1 MRWRPIKMIGL
12 RTRTETTSMLSVNT
26 NYRAMLALQSLT
38 STQEEM
44 GIVQGRINSG
54 LKIASAADNGAI
66 FAIAQGQRSRMSS
79 LSSIKDGLDRTA
91 ATMDIGIS
99 AGTAIAEVLQQMRAK
114 AVNGQSND
122 LTTEQRNS
130 LQADY
135 DAMRN
140 SIAQIAGAAQFNGL
154 NLIGSG
160 GASVQLLTSDVAS
173 ATSGRQ
179 VQSTVVAGTVP
190 GLSSY
195 VAGQTGT
202 AVVAG
207 DITRLN
213 LNGVQIG
220 QVTITGTMTIQQ
232 YLDGVSTATGGR
244 VTATYDQSNGQFT
257 YRAPEAV
264 VTTNELSVT
273 AATTAR
279 SWLGHSVAAT
289 AVTGGGSSM
298 TITDWDWTAG
308 GAGALSTV
316 STAASLLS
324 SAASATT
331 TVGNLD
337 TAINTLNVQLA
348 TLGAQAKAVDIQNT
362 FLTKLRDVVEEGI
375 SNLVDADLAKES
387 ARLQSLQI
395 KQQLG
400 TEALSIAN
408 QAPQFILSLFR

>member
-1 MRWRPIKMIGL
+1 
-12 RTRTETTSMLSVNT
+12 MLSVNT
-26 NYRAMLALQSLT
+26 NYRALVALQSLN

-44 GIVQGRINSG
+44 GIVQNRITTG
-54 LKIASAADNGAI
+54 LKVASAADNGAV
-66 FAIAQGQRSRMSS
+66 FAIAQGQRTRLSS
-79 LSSIKDGLDRTA
+79 LTSIKDGLDRTA
-91 ATMDIGIS
+91 STIDIGIS

-114 AVNGQSND
+114 AVSGQSND
-122 LTTEQRNS
+122 LTTEQRNAT
-130 LQADY
+130 QADY
-135 DAMRN
+135 DALRN
-140 SIAQIAGAAQFNGL
+140 QINQIVGAAQFNGL
-154 NLIGSG
+154 NLVGSG
-160 GASVQLLTSDVAS
+160 GASVNALTSDVS
-173 ATSGRQ
+173 TATAGRQ

-207 DITRLN
+207 DATRFN

-244 VTATYDQSNGQFT
+244 VSATYDQSNGQFT

-264 VTTNELSVT
+264 VTTNELTVT

-289 AVTGGGSSM
+289 AVTGGTSTMS
-298 TITDWDWTAG
+298 ITDWDWTAG

-316 STAASLLS
+316 STASSLLA

-337 TAINTLNVQLA
+337 TAISTLNVQMA
-348 TLGAQAKAVDIQNT
+348 TMGAQAKAVDVQNT
-362 FLTKLRDVVEEGI
+362 FLTKLRDAVEEGI

-395 KQQLG
+395 KQQLA

-408 QAPQFILSLFR
+408 QAPQYILSLFR

>member
-1 MRWRPIKMIGL
+1 MIGL
-12 RTRTETTSMLSVNT
+12 RTRTGTTSVLSVNT

-79 LSSIKDGLDRTA
+79 LTSIKDGLDRTA
-91 ATMDIGIS
+91 ATMDMGIS
-99 AGTAIAEVLQQMRAK
+99 AGTAIAEVLQQMRAR

-122 LTTEQRNS
+122 LTTEQRNA

-140 SIAQIAGAAQFNGL
+140 SIGQIAGAAQFNGL
-154 NLIGSG
+154 NLVGSG
-160 GASVQLLTSDVAS
+160 GASVQLLTSDVS
-173 ATSGRQ
+173 TATTGRQ
-179 VQSTVVAGTVP
+179 VQSTPIPGIVP

-195 VAGQTGT
+195 VVGIAGTGP
-202 AVVAG
+202 VAAG
-207 DITRLN
+207 EITRFTLA
-213 LNGVQIG
+213 GVQIG
-220 QVTITGTMTIQQ
+220 QVTISATMTVQQ
-232 YLDGVSTATGGR
+232 YLDEVTTATAGR
-244 VTATYDQSNGQFT
+244 VTASYDQSNGQFT
-257 YRAPEAV
+257 YRAAEAV
-264 VTTNELSVT
+264 AITNEPGLSP
-273 AATTAR
+273 ATTTR
-279 SWLGHSVAAT
+279 TWLGHGSAPF
-289 AVTGGGSSM
+289 AVTGGASTMS
-298 TITDWDWTAG
+298 ITDWDWTAG

-316 STAASLLS
+316 STAASLLA

-337 TAINTLNVQLA
+337 TAINTLNVQMA
-348 TLGAQAKAVDIQNT
+348 TMGAQAKAVDVQNT

>member
-1 MRWRPIKMIGL
+1 
-12 RTRTETTSMLSVNT
+12 MLSVNT
-26 NYRAMLALQSLT
+26 NYRAMLALQSLN

-99 AGTAIAEVLQQMRAK
+99 AGTAIAEVLQQMRAR

-135 DAMRN
+135 DAMRS
-140 SIAQIAGAAQFNGL
+140 SIGQIAGAAQFNGL
-154 NLIGSG
+154 NLVASG
-160 GASVQLLTSDVAS
+160 GASVQLLTSDVS
-173 ATSGRQ
+173 TATTGRQ
-179 VQSTVVAGTVP
+179 ITSTPIPGTVP

-195 VAGQTGT
+195 VAGIGG
-202 AVVAG
+202 ALGVWDGANA
-207 DITRLN
+207 RFSLA
-213 LNGVQIG
+213 GVQIG
-220 QVTITGTMTIQQ
+220 EFTITGTMTIQQ
-232 YLDGVSTATGGR
+232 YLQGVSTATGGR
-244 VTATYDQSNGQFT
+244 VAATYDQSNGQFT

-264 VTTNELSVT
+264 VTTNELTSS
-273 AATTAR
+273 AGGGPR
-279 SWLGHSVAAT
+279 RDWIGLGITAT

-316 STAASLLS
+316 STAANLLA

-348 TLGAQAKAVDIQNT
+348 TMGAQAKAVDIQNT

>member
-1 MRWRPIKMIGL
+1 
-12 RTRTETTSMLSVNT
+12 MLSVNT
-26 NYRAMLALQSLT
+26 NYRAMLALQSLNA
-38 STQEEM
+38 TQQEM

-99 AGTAIAEVLQQMRAK
+99 AGTAIAEVLQQMRAR

-135 DAMRN
+135 DAMRS
-140 SIAQIAGAAQFNGL
+140 SIGQIAGAAQFNGL

-160 GASVQLLTSDVAS
+160 GASVQLLTSDIAS

-179 VQSTVVAGTVP
+179 VTSTPIAGTVP
-190 GLSSY
+190 ALSSY
-195 VAGQTGT
+195 VVGEGS
-202 AVVAG
+202 VVAADG
-207 DITRLN
+207 PRFN

-220 QVTITGTMTIQQ
+220 AVTLTATMTVQQ
-232 YLDGVSTATGGR
+232 YLDAVTTATAGR
-244 VTATYDQSNGQFT
+244 VAASYDQSNGQFT

-264 VTTNELSVT
+264 AVTNELTV
-273 AATTAR
+273 TTAGTVR
-279 SWLGHSVAAT
+279 SWLGTGNTAT

-316 STAASLLS
+316 STASSLLS
-324 SAASATT
+324 SASSATT

-348 TLGAQAKAVDIQNT
+348 TMGAQAKAVDIQNT

>member
-1 MRWRPIKMIGL
+1 
-12 RTRTETTSMLSVNT
+12 
-26 NYRAMLALQSLT
+26 
-38 STQEEM
+38 
-44 GIVQGRINSG
+44 
-54 LKIASAADNGAI
+54 
-66 FAIAQGQRSRMSS
+66 
-79 LSSIKDGLDRTA
+79 
-91 ATMDIGIS
+91 MDIGIS
-99 AGTAIAEVLQQMRAK
+99 AGTAIAEVLQQMRAR

-140 SIAQIAGAAQFNGL
+140 SIGQIAGAAQFNGL

-160 GASVQLLTSDVAS
+160 GASVQLLTSDIAS

-179 VQSTVVAGTVP
+179 VTSTPIAGTVP
-190 GLSSY
+190 ALSSY
-195 VAGQTGT
+195 VVGEGS
-202 AVVAG
+202 VVAADG
-207 DITRLN
+207 PRFN

-220 QVTITGTMTIQQ
+220 AVTLTATMTVQQ
-232 YLDGVSTATGGR
+232 YLDAVTTATAGR
-244 VTATYDQSNGQFT
+244 VAASYDQSNGQFT

-264 VTTNELSVT
+264 AVTNELTV
-273 AATTAR
+273 TTAGTVR
-279 SWLGHSVAAT
+279 PWLGTGNTAT
-289 AVTGGGSSM
+289 AVTGGTSTMS
-298 TITDWDWTAG
+298 ITDWDWTAG
-308 GAGALSTV
+308 GSGALATV

-348 TLGAQAKAVDIQNT
+348 TMGAQAKAVDIQNT

>member
-1 MRWRPIKMIGL
+1 
-12 RTRTETTSMLSVNT
+12 MLSVNT
-26 NYRAMLALQSLT
+26 NYRAMLALQSLNA
-38 STQEEM
+38 TQEEM

-54 LKIASAADNGAI
+54 LKVASAADNGAI

-79 LSSIKDGLDRTA
+79 LTSIKDGLDRTA
-91 ATMDIGIS
+91 ATMDMGIS
-99 AGTAIAEVLQQMRAK
+99 AGTAIAEVLQQMRAR

-122 LTTEQRNS
+122 LTTEQRNA

-140 SIAQIAGAAQFNGL
+140 SIGQIAGAATFNGL

-160 GASVQLLTSDVAS
+160 GASVQLMTSDVGS

-179 VQSTVVAGTVP
+179 VTSTPIAGTVP
-190 GLSSY
+190 ALSSY
-195 VAGQTGT
+195 VVGEGS
-202 AVVAG
+202 VVAADG
-207 DITRLN
+207 PRFN

-220 QVTITGTMTIQQ
+220 AVTLTATMTVQQ
-232 YLDGVSTATGGR
+232 YLDAVTTATAGR
-244 VTATYDQSNGQFT
+244 VAATYDQSNGQFT

-264 VTTNELSVT
+264 AVTNELTVT
-273 AATTAR
+273 TGGTVR
-279 SWLGHSVAAT
+279 PWLGTGNTAT
-289 AVTGGGSSM
+289 AVTGSGGSTM
-298 TITDWDWTAG
+298 TVTDWDWTAG

-316 STAASLLS
+316 STAASLLA